1 MKTFP
6 MFIKTSQ
13 RKIVIVG
20 SGEEA
25 VRKCRLALKTD
36 AEICV
41 VAGELDPELAS
52 LADDGKIK
60 IVSNESSVDLF
71 QNTAIAFIATGEE
84 ERDLEWAEL
93 AREAGAV
100 VNVVD
105 RPEHCDAFTPSIVDR
120 DPLVIA
126 IGSEGAAPVLA
137 RQIKTRLESWLE
149 PRLGEF
155 VALAGRL
162 RNFASE
168 RMDQSKHR
176 ELWRWVF
183 TDTPRKLFAAGKE
196 REASKLVKDTI
207 ASGEVPSVRRKPIA
221 LVGAG
226 PGAADLL
233 TLRAVQRLQ
242 EADIIFYDRLIGDGV
257 LELARRDAERVYVG
271 KTPGAMTWP
280 QEKINALLVAAAQ
293 QGKAVVRLKCGDP
306 GMFAR
311 GFEEA
316 NAIKD
321 AGLDFEIVP
330 GITSAVAASAA
341 TSHFL
346 TKRGEIDTAVFATG
360 HLQEDITSLN
370 WVSHLAPGASVSI
383 YMGVG
388 ESENIQRIGLEAG
401 CPASLPIVVIER
413 ATHSDQKHI
422 ETTLENLAHDIKMSA
437 ISAPA
442 IIQMQ
447 YPKSLDLDNI
457 SRGFYKQGIEI

>member
-6 MFIKTSQ
+6 MFIKTSK
-13 RKIVIVG
+13 RKIVIIG
-20 SGEEA
+20 GGEEA
-25 VRKCRLALKTD
+25 IRKCRLALKTD
-36 AEICV
+36 AKICV
-41 VAGELDPELAS
+41 VACELDPELAS
-52 LADDGKIK
+52 LADDGKIL
-60 IVSNESSVDLF
+60 IVNEASGIDVF
-71 QNTAIAFIATGEE
+71 KNTAIAFIATGEE
-84 ERDLEWAEL
+84 VRDLEWAKL
-93 AREAGAV
+93 ARKAGAV

-137 RQIKTRLESWLE
+137 RQIKTKLESWLE

-162 RNFASE
+162 RGFATE
-168 RMDQSKHR
+168 RIDQSKHR

-196 REASKLVKDTI
+196 REASQLVKDTI
-207 ASGEVPSVRRKPIA
+207 ASGKVPSDSRKPIA

-226 PGAADLL
+226 PGAPDLL

-242 EADIIFYDRLIGDGV
+242 EADIIFYDRLVGGGI

-280 QEKINALLVAAAQ
+280 QEKINALLVSAAE

-306 GMFAR
+306 GMFGR

-341 TSHFL
+341 TGQFL
-346 TKRGEIDTAVFATG
+346 TKRGEIETTVFATG
-360 HLQEDITSLN
+360 HLQEDITSSN
-370 WVSHLAPGASVSI
+370 WISHLAPGASVSI

-388 ESENIQRIGLEAG
+388 EAESIQRIGLAAG
-401 CPASLPIVVIER
+401 CPPALSIIVIER
-413 ATHSDQKHI
+413 ATHPDQKHI
-422 ETTLENLAHDIKMSA
+422 ETTLGNLERDIKANS

-442 IIQMQ
+442 IIQIQ
-447 YPKSLDLDNI
+447 YPKNLDLTQICQKGNVRV
-457 SRGFYKQGIEI
+457 S